1 MISAV
6 GTNPSGGLTGIVA
19 SAYNY
24 QHVGECGSALW
35 GSGAP
40 HRNGGDAM
48 KKPLK
53 PTSRRSGETT
63 RRVNATAA
71 AAAAVVTAALSAAV
85 PGNAVAGAD
94 VRAGAPDVA
103 DRVVALRQLL
113 AEKPTS
119 VAGTT
124 SWVDPVFAPGAP
136 VAQWNKWKN
145 G

>member
-1 MISAV
+1 
-6 GTNPSGGLTGIVA
+6 
-19 SAYNY
+19 
-24 QHVGECGSALW
+24 
-35 GSGAP
+35 
-40 HRNGGDAM
+40 M

-85 PGNAVAGAD
+85 PGNAVAGSD
-94 VRAGAPDVA
+94 VRAGTPDVA

-113 AEKPTS
+113 AEKRTS

-136 VAQWNKWKN
+136 IAQWNKWKN